1 MVPYTTLA
9 VPNSDETMYVRFS
22 SHSVP
27 SPSIWFAFGWSWRWP
42 CFFSPSGFPD
52 SGPTHPGPDAMYEYH
67 LFAVINHEG
76 HIENGRYTNFARF
89 QDNSLRYNDPFNLLH
104 TI

>member
-1 MVPYTTLA
+1 MRRSPR
-9 VPNSDETMYVRFS
+9 VRRRRS
-22 SHSVP
+22 T
-27 SPSIWFAFGWSWRWP
+27 RLY
-42 CFFSPSGFPD
+42 GFRLRLTWYPIPL
-52 SGPTHPGPDAMYEYH
+52 SRYPTATKPWPDAMYEYH